1 MVFVIHFLFY
11 IENYNPS
18 HTFLDNGILSPS
30 SKEFTCA
37 KYINSTIR
45 TILYAHI
52 FIFLQP
58 PSHPWDEGVKCKI
71 KTPAWLVYCC
81 LSCFEMF
88 FCVFLQ
94 MFTLPSAIL
103 SFVLCLSCLTF
114 VVLVCLGLVACMCL
128 LLISC
133 FIFHRSAIDFK
144 LDLSCCK
151 IIVSSGLP
159 PPPLPLPSYSF
170 QGEPG

>member
-1 MVFVIHFLFY
+1 M
-11 IENYNPS
+11 
-18 HTFLDNGILSPS
+18 HTSSFSSSP
-30 SKEFTCA
+30 
-37 KYINSTIR
+37 
-45 TILYAHI
+45 
-52 FIFLQP
+52 
-58 PSHPWDEGVKCKI
+58 PWDEGVKCKI

-88 FCVFLQ
+88 FCVFQQ

-159 PPPLPLPSYSF
+159 PPPHSLHTVFKESRVKMAVNSNGNSTLQILYMK
-170 QGEPG
+170 EALLRR